1 VIALLNRRLR
11 VAQRVRNSE
20 QSSRLS
26 LCCRQ
31 SSSDDESELATRQL
45 SESFRPSNDSF
56 EELVTGRFWPIAR
69 IQHDARN
76 RPLVFGD
83 VRQRQQCGRMLVL
96 AHSARSGNSV
106 LPNSCHL
113 NGGCALKPA
122 GCAISAP
129 RPKRTVVTIPDMSA
143 MKPIVDVVRVNTT
156 VIPTTTE
163 IPGLSKGLTRILP
176 SEYLHQCGYALQDF
190 TPQ

>member
-1 VIALLNRRLR
+1 MIALLNRRLR

-129 RPKRTVVTIPDMSA
+129 RPLLSFVGAKEMAALDYIPG
-143 MKPIVDVVRVNTT
+143 IVVRDGSSN
-156 VIPTTTE
+156 
-163 IPGLSKGLTRILP
+163 R
-176 SEYLHQCGYALQDF
+176 
-190 TPQ
+190 